1 MVVFSN
7 QRLGPHAELLVS
19 TEVAAEMLW
28 ATAQAACPVAKAR
41 WEFELV
47 AWLSHRATATK
58 DHLDVAEIAWTPDHF
73 ELQLQFLVA
82 AIRRAAQGSS
92 HASALERWCSLVE
105 AYPRSSVQ
113 VSRRWS
119 SSLNI

>member
-7 QRLGPHAELLVS
+7 QRLGPRFELLVS
-19 TEVAAEMLW
+19 NEVAAEMLW
-28 ATAQAACPVAKAR
+28 ATAQAAGSDAKAR

-47 AWLSHRATATK
+47 AWLSRRATAAR

-73 ELQLQFLVA
+73 DLQQQFLVA

-92 HASALERWCSLVE
+92 HASALERWRGLVE
-105 AYPRSSVQ
+105 AYPRACVQ
-113 VSRRWS
+113 VGRRWPMA
-119 SSLNI
+119 

>member
-7 QRLGPHAELLVS
+7 QRLGPTAELLVS
-19 TEVAAEMLW
+19 NEVAAEMLW
-28 ATAQAACPVAKAR
+28 ATAQAACPAANAR

-47 AWLSHRATATK
+47 AWLSHRATAMR
-58 DHLDVAEIAWTPDHF
+58 DHLDVAEIAWTPEHF

-82 AIRRAAQGSS
+82 AIRQAAQASS
-92 HASALERWCSLVE
+92 HASALERWCGLVE
-105 AYPRSSVQ
+105 AYPRVCVQ

-119 SSLNI
+119 PSLTV